1 MCAVVVMVP
10 EVGWARDSEDA
21 GPLMH
26 FLLLTFWVVEVQ
38 VVGHASMSRP
48 TNQYFEGLKSQH

>member
-26 FLLLTFWVVEVQ
+26 FLLLTF
-38 VVGHASMSRP
+38 
-48 TNQYFEGLKSQH
+48 